1 MKPIISVH
9 NLDLAIPDRKL
20 FSNLSFEI
28 PQGALTCITG
38 ENGVGKTTLVK
49 HLLQDLA
56 HNYTVHTVFNVARD
70 EVQYVPQLRNI
81 DDDYPLCIRDFVAFG
96 LKKRAF
102 FWNRQVRDQKLA
114 QILAETK
121 LTRIK
126 DQPLGRASGGEKQ
139 RAYLAQALCAD
150 PKLLILDEATAS
162 LDTTNKHE
170 LLQMLKQ
177 VMQKHELTIL
187 FITHDPELIERYA
200 DYELHLADQTGTLI
214 KRGGNADV

>member
-1 MKPIISVH
+1 MELEKRKQTKEPAALPRGHWPI
-9 NLDLAIPDRKL
+9 
-20 FSNLSFEI
+20 
-28 PQGALTCITG
+28 
-38 ENGVGKTTLVK
+38 
-49 HLLQDLA
+49 
-56 HNYTVHTVFNVARD
+56 
-70 EVQYVPQLRNI
+70 QYRFP
-81 DDDYPLCIRDFVAFG
+81 RDFVAFG

-170 LLQMLKQ
+170 LFQMLKQ

-214 KRGGNADV
+214 KRGGKADV